1 MKTKYLYIFLA
12 IISFFFLACEK
23 KGSQALSKE
32 DAQLILPWID
42 DQIDYLSIDEKRKL
56 ASLLHTY
63 YQQTGNQVKVVLLS
77 DFAPL
82 PTMGRY
88 LRKYAQDNRFSSD
101 SSFMLIGLAIHR
113 GVPDIFPNWRMKQM
127 ISQKEIDE
135 IMQIIVNAWANQV
148 PYQGLEKTVAYLQE
162 HGTVLGETFL
172 QMSMPA
178 FSLEQALQKPDS
190 TFRLDLRGQ
199 KLTAFPKEILQLKN
213 LNELWLSKNQIKEIP
228 EEIGQLTH
236 LQNLDLSNNQINSL
250 PESLRKLI
258 YLKKLNLTKNPL
270 QNPNQVLTLIASLP
284 KLTSLEMN
292 FCNITQ
298 LPPEISK
305 LDKLTDLQLVGN
317 QIQTLPAEVGHLSNL
332 QVLLLNRNELTT
344 LPNEIGKLAR
354 LQLLY
359 ADSNRIEQIPPQ
371 IEGLQ
376 KLAVLRLQHNRLRSL
391 PQEIGKLTTLERLY
405 IADNQIDS
413 ISSTLRP
420 LAQLKEISIN
430 KNPIS
435 VEEKKKLS
443 RQFPQL
449 KIW

>member
-1 MKTKYLYIFLA
+1 MKTKYLYLFFA
-12 IISFFFLACEK
+12 IIPFFFLACEN
-23 KGSQALSKE
+23 KGSQTPSKE

-42 DQIDYLSIDEKRKL
+42 DQINYLPLEEKRKL

-63 YQQTGNQVKVVLLS
+63 YQQTGNQVKVILLS

-101 SSFMLIGLAIHR
+101 SSFMLVGLAIHR
-113 GVPDIFPNWRMKQM
+113 GIPDVFPNWRMKQI

-135 IMQIIVNAWANQV
+135 IMQIIVNAWADQA
-148 PYQGLEKTVAYLQE
+148 PFQGLEKMVTYLQE

-199 KLTAFPKEILQLKN
+199 KLTSFPKEILQLKN

-228 EEIGQLTH
+228 EEIGQLTQ
-236 LQNLDLSNNQINSL
+236 LQNLDLSNNQIHSL
-250 PESLRKLI
+250 PESLKKLT

-270 QNPNQVLTLIASLP
+270 ENPKQVFALITSLP

-292 FCNITQ
+292 FCNLTQ

-305 LDKLTDLQLVGN
+305 LSKLTDLQLVGN
-317 QIQTLPAEVGHLSNL
+317 QIQSIPTEVGLLSNL
-332 QVLLLNRNELTT
+332 QVLLLNRNNLTT

-359 ADSNRIEQIPPQ
+359 ADSNRIAQIPSQ
-371 IEGLQ
+371 IGELQ
-376 KLAVLRLQHNRLRSL
+376 KLTVLRLQHNQLRLL
-391 PQEIGKLTTLERLY
+391 PQEIGKLTTLEKLY

-413 ISSTLRP
+413 ISSTLKS
-420 LAQLKEISIN
+420 LTQLKEISIN

-435 VEEKKKLS
+435 EEEKKKLS

>member
-1 MKTKYLYIFLA
+1 MKIKCLYIFFVT
-12 IISFFFLACEK
+12 ISLFFIACENE
-23 KGSQALSKE
+23 GSQKLSKE

-42 DQIDYLSIDEKRKL
+42 DQINYLSMEEKKKL
-56 ASLLHTY
+56 ASLLNNYH
-63 YQQTGNQVKVVLLS
+63 QQTKNQVKVIVIA

-88 LRKYAQDNRFSSD
+88 LRKYAQDNHFSSD

-113 GVPDIFPNWRMKQM
+113 GVPDVFPNWRMKQI
-127 ISQKEIDE
+127 ISQKEIDD
-135 IMQIIVNAWANQV
+135 IMQIIVNAWADQV
-148 PYQGLEKTVAYLQE
+148 PYQGLEKAVAYLQA

-178 FSLEQALQKPDS
+178 FSLAQALQKPDS

-199 KLTAFPKEILQLKN
+199 KLTTFPQEILQLKN

-228 EEIGQLTH
+228 EEIGQLTQ
-236 LQNLDLSNNQINSL
+236 LQTLDLSNNQIHTL
-250 PESLRKLI
+250 PESLKKLI

-270 QNPNQVLTLIASLP
+270 DNPNQLLLSITSLP

-292 FCNITQ
+292 FCNIAQ
-298 LPPEISK
+298 LPPDIGKLSK
-305 LDKLTDLQLVGN
+305 LIDLQLVGN
-317 QIQTLPAEVGHLSNL
+317 QIQHLPAEIGLLNNL

-359 ADSNRIEQIPPQ
+359 ADSNRIEYVPPQ
-371 IEGLQ
+371 IGELQ
-376 KLAVLRLQHNRLRSL
+376 KLSVLRLQHNQLRSL
-391 PQEIGKLTTLERLY
+391 PQELGKLATLERLY
-405 IADNQIDS
+405 VSDNQIES
-413 ISSTLRP
+413 IISVLTNLD
-420 LAQLKEISIN
+420 QLKELSIS
-430 KNPIS
+430 KNPMS
-435 VEEKKKLS
+435 EEEKKKIG